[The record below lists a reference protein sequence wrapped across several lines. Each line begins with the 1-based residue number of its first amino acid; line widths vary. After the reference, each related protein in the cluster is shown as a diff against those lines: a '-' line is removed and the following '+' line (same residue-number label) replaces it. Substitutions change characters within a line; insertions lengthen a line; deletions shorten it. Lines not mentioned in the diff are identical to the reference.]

1 MFQIWVKTQKWP
13 GLKRGKGSPRHGRED
28 EDGVDSDSCGSD
40 AESEDE
46 HVVRPYDHDPKF
58 KSKEE
63 LEHFSQGCDNVT
75 QSESDSEEET
85 LTMQVGRAQEKYTA
99 CVPVCGNMRSQM
111 KAASINKVP
120 GPS

>member
-46 HVVRPYDHDPKF
+46 HVVRPYEHDPKF

-63 LEHFSQGCDNVT
+63 LEHFLQGCDNVI
-75 QSESDSEEET
+75 QSESDSEEENVDYASWQGT
-85 LTMQVGRAQEKYTA
+85 RKVYSLCA
-99 CVPVCGNMRSQM
+99 CVRQYAQPDESCF
-111 KAASINKVP
+111 NK
-120 GPS
+120 

>member
-1 MFQIWVKTQKWP
+1 MDTVHCP
-13 GLKRGKGSPRHGRED
+13 L
-28 EDGVDSDSCGSD
+28 DSDSCGSD

-46 HVVRPYDHDPKF
+46 HVVSLYEHDPMF

-75 QSESDSEEET
+75 QSESDREEET

-99 CVPVCGNMRSQM
+99 CVPVCGNKCSQT
-111 KAASINKVP
+111 KAASINRVP
-120 GPS
+120 

>member
-1 MFQIWVKTQKWP
+1 M
-13 GLKRGKGSPRHGRED
+13 
-28 EDGVDSDSCGSD
+28 DSDSCGSD

-46 HVVRPYDHDPKF
+46 HVVSLYEHDPMF

-63 LEHFSQGCDNVT
+63 LEHFSQGCHNVT

-99 CVPVCGNMRSQM
+99 CVPVCGNKCSQT
-111 KAASINKVP
+111 KAASINRVP
-120 GPS
+120 